1 MTDEAIVELYWQRD
15 EAALT
20 HSQQAYGGLCA
31 GIARRMLRCAPDAE
45 EALNDTWLAAWH
57 AMPDARPAKLG
68 PFLGRI
74 TRNLCLKQLERAG
87 AAKRAAGFGPVLD
100 ELVECIPGG
109 ESAEDEAAARELA
122 RRIEAFLR
130 GQKPFARDVFL
141 RRYWA
146 AQPVGEI
153 AAAYG
158 VSENKVSVTLL
169 RTRRRLL
176 QQLEQEGML

>member
-1 MTDEAIVELYWQRD
+1 MTAGVL
-15 EAALT
+15 
-20 HSQQAYGGLCA
+20 GLVQGFA
-31 GIARRMLRCAPDAE
+31 HGLPDVY
-45 EALNDTWLAAWH
+45 
-57 AMPDARPAKLG
+57 
-68 PFLGRI
+68 
-74 TRNLCLKQLERAG
+74 
-87 AAKRAAGFGPVLD
+87 KR
-100 ELVECIPGG
+100 
-109 ESAEDEAAARELA
+109 
-122 RRIEAFLR
+122 
-130 GQKPFARDVFL
+130 QARDVFL